1 MRGASFLALCRLTSL
16 LAASAAY
23 LRCGT
28 FRTSLN
34 PNYIVILVC
43 TVALCCIIIIML
55 CCCIVFLALK
65 LVQEGSGSA
74 ELIPLSLK
82 LASRRFGVSQ
92 PTANASLPRW
102 MYY

>member
-43 TVALCCIIIIML
+43 TVVLCCIIIII
-55 CCCIVFLALK
+55 CCIVFLALK
-65 LVQEGSGSA
+65 LVQEGSGFA
-74 ELIPLSLK
+74 ELIPPSLK

-92 PTANASLPRW
+92 PTAKASLPRW